1 MEHREVYTV
10 ETETRTTTH
19 HWQKDS
25 EGFLISVHETPSGA
39 QLRCRVC
46 RLGPDGKT
54 IFFFDKA
61 VKEEQALTLDDL
73 LAMWLT

>member
-1 MEHREVYTV
+1 MSDTQVPT
-10 ETETRTTTH
+10 TETRTTTH
-19 HWQKDS
+19 SWQVDA
-25 EGFLISVHETPSGA
+25 EGFVISVHETPTGG

-46 RLGPDGKT
+46 RLAPDGT

-61 VKEEQALTLDDL
+61 VKQERALTLDDL